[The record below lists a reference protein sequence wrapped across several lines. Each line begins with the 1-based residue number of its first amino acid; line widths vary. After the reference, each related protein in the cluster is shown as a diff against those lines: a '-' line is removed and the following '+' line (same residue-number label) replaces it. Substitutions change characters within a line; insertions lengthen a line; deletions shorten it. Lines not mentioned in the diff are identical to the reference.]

1 MTPDQRFQVLLWALG
16 IVGAIMSGLVLM
28 ALRALWSLA
37 STLQEDRDAT
47 RANTQAVDRLTSRVD
62 RLELAPQ
69 TPRRGRS

>member
-1 MTPDQRFQVLLWALG
+1 MGPVTPDQRFQIILWALG
-16 IVGAIMSGLVLM
+16 IVGAIVSGMVLM

-62 RLELAPQ
+62 RLEVA
-69 TPRRGRS
+69 PRRR